1 MKINPDLKG
10 LDKAMQQAH
19 NAYRAYRKF
28 PLQRR
33 KVFMYKIAQLLEES
47 GDELIATAAKETNLT
62 YERLKNE
69 RSRTVLQ
76 LRQYADACKS
86 GEWLEVR
93 INTASREKNI
103 PQDIRKIL
111 IPLGPVIVFGA
122 SNFPFAYSTAGG
134 DTACAFAA
142 GCSVVVK
149 GHPAHIKTSTMVANI
164 ILRAAKECK
173 MPEGIFTHVKGES
186 FEVGEFLVTHPLT
199 KAVGF
204 TGSFGGGKQLFDW
217 GNARKEPIPVF
228 AEMGSTNPVF
238 FLPGQLKSK
247 TAEIAET
254 MAKSI
259 VLGVGQF
266 CTNPGIMVAID
277 DDATNKF
284 KKILAAKI
292 NESPAAKMLH
302 AGIAKSFINN
312 ENKSLKQK
320 GVSVLAKPEIRERE
334 GRPLIAEVTAR
345 DFLKNEKL
353 HEEVFGP
360 YSILVKCRN
369 MNEMLSVA
377 LSMHGQ
383 LTATVWA
390 TEKELKQ
397 NKNLLEV
404 IQNFCGRFIF
414 NGVPTGVAV
423 CLAMHHGGP
432 FPATTDSRFTSV
444 GADGI
449 KRFARPI
456 AFQNW
461 SNDLLPDELKNE
473 NPLKIWRTV
482 NGELTKDAVTN

>member
-1 MKINPDLKG
+1 
-10 LDKAMQQAH
+10 
-19 NAYRAYRKF
+19 
-28 PLQRR
+28 
-33 KVFMYKIAQLLEES
+33 
-47 GDELIATAAKETNLT
+47 
-62 YERLKNE
+62 
-69 RSRTVLQ
+69 
-76 LRQYADACKS
+76 
-86 GEWLEVR
+86 
-93 INTASREKNI
+93 
-103 PQDIRKIL
+103 
-111 IPLGPVIVFGA
+111 
-122 SNFPFAYSTAGG
+122 
-134 DTACAFAA
+134 
-142 GCSVVVK
+142 
-149 GHPAHIKTSTMVANI
+149 
-164 ILRAAKECK
+164 
-173 MPEGIFTHVKGES
+173 
-186 FEVGEFLVTHPLT
+186 
-199 KAVGF
+199 
-204 TGSFGGGKQLFDW
+204 
-217 GNARKEPIPVF
+217 
-228 AEMGSTNPVF
+228 
-238 FLPGQLKSK
+238 
-247 TAEIAET
+247 
-254 MAKSI
+254 
-259 VLGVGQF
+259 
-266 CTNPGIMVAID
+266 
-277 DDATNKF
+277 
-284 KKILAAKI
+284 
-292 NESPAAKMLH
+292 
-302 AGIAKSFINN
+302 

-320 GVSVLAKPEIRERE
+320 GVSVLAKPDIRERE

-369 MNEMLSVA
+369 TNEMLSVA

-461 SNDLLPDELKNE
+461 SNDLLPAELKNE

-482 NGELTKDAVTN
+482 NDELTKDAVRV